1 MGRKHKTHP
10 ADADLQQPPDR
21 RHFQDG
27 GYHQDYYQQQPG
39 YPPHEHHQGYHHQ
52 DQQEYDYSQDSDP
65 SDPNNQVHMVKL
77 FTVPIKKGI
86 NLKLYRK
93 NPVFILG

>member
-10 ADADLQQPPDR
+10 ADSDLQQAPDG

-39 YPPHEHHQGYHHQ
+39 YPPQHDPHY
-52 DQQEYDYSQDSDP
+52 DQQEYYYSQDSDP
-65 SDPNNQVHMVKL
+65 PDPNYQVY
-77 FTVPIKKGI
+77 I
-86 NLKLYRK
+86 
-93 NPVFILG
+93 